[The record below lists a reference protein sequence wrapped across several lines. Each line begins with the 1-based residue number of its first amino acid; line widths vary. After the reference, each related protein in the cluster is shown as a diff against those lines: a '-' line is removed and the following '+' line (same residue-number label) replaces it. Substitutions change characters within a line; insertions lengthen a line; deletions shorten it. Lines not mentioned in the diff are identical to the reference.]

1 MANTFK
7 NKVSAGVG
15 TSTASVYTCPSA
27 TTAVVIGVT
36 LCNLK
41 SSGIEGTLQ
50 LTDTSA
56 GATVSILKDAPII
69 IMDEAT
75 SALDSHSEKLIQES
89 LEHLLADKTCIVI
102 AHRLSTIKAMDR
114 IIVLEDGRIIQDGS
128 HGSLVRKVGLYK
140 ELWSLQQDGFI
151 VE

>member
-56 GATVSILKDAPII
+56 GATVSILKDAPIP
-69 IMDEAT
+69 
-75 SALDSHSEKLIQES
+75 SGSSVVVVGGGQK
-89 LEHLLADKTCIVI
+89 
-102 AHRLSTIKAMDR
+102 
-114 IIVLEDGRIIQDGS
+114 IVLEAGDI
-128 HGSLVRKVGLYK
+128 LKVVASEAAAIDVTMSVL
-140 ELWSLQQDGFI
+140 EI
-151 VE
+151 T